1 MTKSRHGN
9 ILLSCIRILMLILL
23 SLALG
28 YGLLLTV
35 IGTGTERELDSAK
48 SKYAAIT
55 VQITELR
62 QSPNLSHSLIVVLKP
77 EDNGAKLP
85 EQLGQTI
92 ATTSNQKLTI
102 GNRLTMYYDP
112 NDPQA
117 RVIDFQTAKPMQTAG
132 LLLTGSALLL
142 LLRLPFPADEPHGK
156 GSRSRPQSRR
166 NNLHLHFSVY
176 HIFIRIARLLLQ
188 SHTTTA
194 PYSLRIGCCSC
205 IIFYVLSDISGGSV
219 VFYMK
224 GGDAYG
230 RTGHCSNL

>member
-1 MTKSRHGN
+1 MEVSRLTKSRLGN
-9 ILLSCIRILMLILL
+9 YLLNCIRILMLILL

-35 IGTGTERELDSAK
+35 LGTGAERELDSAK

-62 QSPNLSHSLIVVLKP
+62 QSPNLSHSMIVVLKP

-92 ATTSNQKLTI
+92 ATTSNQKLAV
-102 GNRLTMYYDP
+102 GDRLTMYYDP

-117 RVIDFQTAKPMQTAG
+117 RVIDFQTAKPMQHAG

-142 LLRLPFPADEPHGK
+142 LL
-156 GSRSRPQSRR
+156 
-166 NNLHLHFSVY
+166 
-176 HIFIRIARLLLQ
+176 LLLAVRLIRRKRQ
-188 SHTTTA
+188 PQPTVIKA
-194 PYSLRIGCCSC
+194 E
-205 IIFYVLSDISGGSV
+205 
-219 VFYMK
+219 
-224 GGDAYG
+224 
-230 RTGHCSNL
+230 